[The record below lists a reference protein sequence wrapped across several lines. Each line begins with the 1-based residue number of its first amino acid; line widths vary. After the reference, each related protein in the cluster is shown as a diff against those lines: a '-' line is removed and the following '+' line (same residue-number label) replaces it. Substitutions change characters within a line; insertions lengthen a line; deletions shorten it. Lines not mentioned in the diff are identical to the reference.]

1 MFGGF
6 LSLNTEAV
14 KGQLQVEDGVDVVME
29 NRGNRWGRSWVC
41 ETGPEVNTGQS
52 WINNSSA
59 EGENTIKRIYTR
71 R

>member
-29 NRGNRWGRSWVC
+29 NRGNW
-41 ETGPEVNTGQS
+41 
-52 WINNSSA
+52 
-59 EGENTIKRIYTR
+59 
-71 R
+71 